1 MTNRKLPAADA
12 PWWRHPIMWMVVG
25 GPAIVVLAAIYTA
38 WLAMR
43 SPDPVVEADYY
54 RRGVEINRALAGGT
68 AMLPAQAGRNHAMTP
83 ADDLPQALPARRE
96 AR

>member
-1 MTNRKLPAADA
+1 MTNQNLPRRDA

-25 GPAIVVLAAIYTA
+25 GPAVVVVAAVYTA

-54 RRGVEINRALAGGT
+54 RRGIEINRTLSGGT

-83 ADDLPQALPARRE
+83 ADDLPHARHARGE

>member
-1 MTNRKLPAADA
+1 
-12 PWWRHPIMWMVVG
+12 MWMVVG
-25 GPAIVVLAAIYTA
+25 GPAIVVVAAVYTA

-54 RRGVEINRALAGGT
+54 RRGIEINRTLAGGT
-68 AMLPAQAGRNHAMTP
+68 ALLPAQTGRNHAITP
-83 ADDLPQALPARRE
+83 ADDLPHARRE

>member
-1 MTNRKLPAADA
+1 MTTQKLSA
-12 PWWRHPIMWMVVG
+12 PDPRWWRHPIMWMVVG
-25 GPAIVVLAAIYTA
+25 GPAIVVVAAICTA
-38 WLAMR
+38 WLAIR

-54 RRGVEINRALAGGT
+54 RRGIEINRTLPAGT

-83 ADDLPQALPARRE
+83 AEDLPHARRE